1 MVSKMKH
8 TGPQNPNTKALI
20 RVLNSNAPIWK
31 KVADE
36 ISSPKRAHSVIN
48 VDQLDRLVKENE
60 IICFPGKILGMG
72 LINKKI
78 TIAALNFSSSAKA
91 KIEAAGGTTLDIPKM
106 LDKHPKG
113 SGIRIVKGEQ
123 TR

>member
-1 MVSKMKH
+1 MKP
-8 TGPQNPNTKALI
+8 TGPQNPNSKALI
-20 RVLNSNAPIWK
+20 RVLNSNAPIWR
-31 KVADE
+31 KVAEE
-36 ISSPKRAHSVIN
+36 ISSPQRSHTVIN

-60 IICFPGKILGMG
+60 MICFPGKILGMG

-78 TIAALNFSSSAKA
+78 TIAALNFSSSARA
-91 KIEAAGGTTLDIPKM
+91 KIEAAGGTILNISEM

-123 TR
+123 IR